1 MSTGFGALVSLDGI
15 GDTFKKGA
23 RVFKE
28 SVKPVDVLTGA
39 VAYKVLGPL
48 AQKYVIGKLAASM
61 PSATFLAR
69 ADVQQVLQGLVVGGG
84 LFLAQG
90 GRGRGPG
97 HLVGA
102 LGAPLVDIASQK
114 LAGVLPMSALV
125 EYDGYG
131 MLTQDGSYG
140 ILTQDG
146 SYGAEA
152 YGEPSEYSM
161 AELSAYSH
169 QNSEGADGD
178 GDDSYA

>member
-1 MSTGFGALVSLDGI
+1 MSKGFGALVSLDGI
-15 GDTFKKGA
+15 GDTFKNGA
-23 RVFKE
+23 KAFKD
-28 SVKPVDVLTGA
+28 SVKPVDVITGA
-39 VAYKVLGPL
+39 IAYKVLGPL
-48 AQKYVIGKLAASM
+48 AQKYIIGKVASYF
-61 PSATFLAR
+61 PSATFLSR
-69 ADVQQVLQGLVVGGG
+69 PDVQSVLQGVVVGGG

-90 GRGRGPG
+90 GKGRASG

-102 LGAPLVDIASQK
+102 IGAPVVDVVSGK
-114 LAGVLPMSALV
+114 LAGMLPVSGLV

-146 SYGAEA
+146 SYGADA
-152 YGEPSEYSM
+152 YGEPTEYGM

-169 QNSEGADGD
+169 QNSEGSDD